1 MQSEFSEPHILVV
14 DDDRRIRQLLQRFLI
29 ENGFRVTAAEDTAKA
44 RSFLEGL
51 AFDLLILDIMMPGET
66 GLEFTEYL
74 RQNSDVPILL
84 LTARG
89 EPQDRIEGLE
99 LGADD
104 YLGKPFEPKELL
116 LRIKSILRRTHVD
129 LLEQPSE
136 LRLGQCRFNLTR
148 GELTREGKQV
158 KLTSGENAL
167 LKLLGQNP
175 GETFSRLDLCERL
188 GIPQERSIDVQ
199 ITRLRRKIEQDP
211 KMPIYL
217 QTVRGVGYVLM
228 PD

>member
-1 MQSEFSEPHILVV
+1 M
-14 DDDRRIRQLLQRFLI
+14 
-29 ENGFRVTAAEDTAKA
+29 
-44 RSFLEGL
+44 
-51 AFDLLILDIMMPGET
+51 
-66 GLEFTEYL
+66 
-74 RQNSDVPILL
+74 
-84 LTARG
+84 
-89 EPQDRIEGLE
+89 
-99 LGADD
+99 
-104 YLGKPFEPKELL
+104 
-116 LRIKSILRRTHVD
+116 D